1 MLAYIGLLA
10 FVPADDESRVFGKSR
25 EANLI
30 GAVLLGILVVVLI
43 GPPAFFLGPVLVPVA
58 LLIGLGLVL
67 WKAAGGRPP
76 TGDPG
81 KLVARAAIALL
92 IGLSAAGGFVGVFVL
107 AATGGG
113 TIVAILAIV
122 AGVALV
128 VSAFAGGARWLI
140 IPALVL
146 VLPLAI
152 VAAADI
158 DVDGGIGEREYRPA
172 TVEELR
178 PEYGVGMGE
187 LNVDLRDVDLPA
199 GTTDLDLEVGVGHAL
214 VRVPENACVT
224 SEVSVGAGYAQ
235 VLDRTGDGL
244 DVAFAQAAQP
254 PADAPRLH
262 IAADIGVGALEVVR
276 GDENVDLP
284 TPLRRPRIGGL
295 PGMTPRVDR
304 VSLVAGLAVCGLGV
318 LLLLDRTDVID
329 LRFAYGL
336 PAILA
341 CVGAIL
347 LAAGLQGPR
356 G

>member
-10 FVPADDESRVFGKSR
+10 FVPADDDSRVFGKSR

-30 GAVLLGILVVVLI
+30 GAVLLGILVVLLI
-43 GPPAFFLGPVLVPVA
+43 GPPAFFLGPVLVPIA

-81 KLVARAAIALL
+81 RLVARAAIALL
-92 IGLSAAGGFVGVFVL
+92 IGLAAAGGFVGVFVL

-140 IPALVL
+140 VPALVL

-172 TVEELR
+172 TVER
-178 PEYGVGMGE
+178 
-187 LNVDLRDVDLPA
+187 A
-199 GTTDLDLEVGVGHAL
+199 
-214 VRVPENACVT
+214 
-224 SEVSVGAGYAQ
+224 
-235 VLDRTGDGL
+235 
-244 DVAFAQAAQP
+244 
-254 PADAPRLH
+254 APR
-262 IAADIGVGALEVVR
+262 IRCRAWASSTSTCATSTCR
-276 GDENVDLP
+276 P
-284 TPLRRPRIGGL
+284 ARRTSTSRSASATRSCGCPR
-295 PGMTPRVDR
+295 TR
-304 VSLVAGLAVCGLGV
+304 A
-318 LLLLDRTDVID
+318 
-329 LRFAYGL
+329 
-336 PAILA
+336 
-341 CVGAIL
+341 
-347 LAAGLQGPR
+347 
-356 G
+356 